1 MHCGVHDA
9 SPCPCSG
16 LSLSAALRASL
27 RQRYSGCLCLACL
40 QALSREPDQRL
51 RNTTLPTE

>member
-40 QALSREPDQRL
+40 RQLAEAA
-51 RNTTLPTE
+51 LPTT